1 MSPVHRY
8 LNVQTTTFNAQTN
21 KMIKVRALPE
31 ENGEGVDVD
40 AVVVLTREQLWRHVN
55 GRANNTSA
63 HHSFRLAKSQVRQQC
78 TLSFIQL
85 QNTATA
91 VKRSNAKLVHTI
103 LGKRTNTF
111 FSLMSR

>member
-8 LNVQTTTFNAQTN
+8 LYVQTTTFNAHVQTN
-21 KMIKVRALPE
+21 KIIKVHALPE

-63 HHSFRLAKSQVRQQC
+63 HHSFRLAKSQVRQQR
-78 TLSFIQL
+78 TLSLVQL

-91 VKRSNAKLVHTI
+91 VKTSNAKLVHTI
-103 LGKRTNTF
+103 LGNAPTRF
-111 FSLMSR
+111 